1 MKSFKEIAELDENNL
16 MIVDGLNLAFRYHI
30 SGATDFMEDYMRTVS
45 SLQKSYKCGKVIL
58 TCDWG
63 KSTYRKA
70 LYPEYKGNREEKRAK
85 QTEEESEAF
94 AAFITEVNNIMEAY
108 AENPDVLVL
117 RYKGVEADD
126 LIAFIVRYY
135 AKWMA
140 QIWIISSDKDL
151 DLLVKPNVSRFSY
164 VTRKEITYDNWSD
177 HYPYESCQHIDIK
190 CLQGDSGDNVP
201 GVPGIGPKK
210 ALGLI
215 QEYGSIIDIL
225 NALPIQSKYKHIQ
238 SLNDFGQSG
247 IELNIKLMDLLE
259 HCEEA
264 IGDALPEVTKRV
276 EDYLVR
282 AI

>member
-1 MKSFKEIAELDENNL
+1 MTTFKEIAKLDENNL
-16 MIVDGLNLAFRYHI
+16 LVCDALNLAFRYLHA
-30 SGATDFMEDYMRTVS
+30 GATDFMEDYIKTVS

-58 TCDWG
+58 ACDWG

-108 AENPDVLVL
+108 SENPDVLVL

-177 HYPYESCQHIDIK
+177 HYPYEPCQHIDIK

-215 QEYGSIIDIL
+215 QEYGSIIDIHA
-225 NALPIQSKYKHIQ
+225 ALPISSKYKHIQ
-238 SLNDFGQSG
+238 ALNEFGQSG

-264 IGDALPEVTKRV
+264 IGEALPEVTQRV
-276 EDYLVR
+276 EKYLVR
-282 AI
+282 SI

>member
-108 AENPDVLVL
+108 SENPDVLVL